1 MDLSTQKI
9 YSTFQSPKTTA
20 CGHFRLHTV
29 EEFYARKG
37 QIQQLQSQ

>member
-9 YSTFQSPKTTA
+9 YSTFQSPKQQLVVTSD
-20 CGHFRLHTV
+20 CTV